1 MENQQILKFD
11 ENKEGNT
18 KKGNKK
24 DNSDNKINIIDNS
37 NDIKNNMKINSND
50 NDKTF
55 NKICK
60 LQKLIKKQAAL
71 KELCK

>member
-1 MENQQILKFD
+1 MENQQILKID
-11 ENKEGNT
+11 ENKEENI

-24 DNSDNKINIIDNS
+24 DDNDNKINIIDNS
-37 NDIKNNMKINSND
+37 NDIENDMKINSSD